1 MPAQTVEHI
10 EVARSSFQNQGKSN
24 FLKEAG
30 LCSCLFFTHECIV
43 MTTQVAF
50 LFPGQGS
57 QAVGMGADIFEAS
70 PAARRIFESA
80 DEALGISLSTICF
93 QGPDDVLRETINTQ
107 PAIVTVSLALLVTLQ
122 ETLNEHTSSWSS
134 PLIPSYTAGH
144 SVGEYAALVAS
155 GVLQLQ
161 DAVRLVRERG
171 RLMHHEG
178 TVCPGG
184 MAAVIGMDAEVLQEV
199 CREATAQSVATLGDV
214 SHPGMGQVSI
224 ANFNAPGQIVISGEQ
239 GALNLAMEKAKARGA
254 KRIIPLAVSGA
265 FHSPVMQ
272 PAAEGLA
279 LAINSCEVHDATIPV
294 IGNIHARPLTEA
306 HAIREELTQQIAA
319 PVQWIRTIEYLVNAG
334 VTTFLEIGPGQA
346 LTGMV
351 KRIAK
356 GVITLNVSNITEIE
370 KVVGTIREMG
380 LVVEV

>member
-1 MPAQTVEHI
+1 
-10 EVARSSFQNQGKSN
+10 
-24 FLKEAG
+24 
-30 LCSCLFFTHECIV
+30 

-57 QAVGMGADIFEAS
+57 QTVGMGADVFEAS
-70 PAARRIFESA
+70 PAARRVFESA
-80 DEALGISLSTICF
+80 DEALGISLSSICF
-93 QGPDDVLRETINTQ
+93 QGPDEVLRETINTQ
-107 PAIVTVSLALLVTLQ
+107 PAIVTVSLALLAALQ
-122 ETLNEHTSSWSS
+122 EALTEHTSSWSS

-144 SVGEYAALVAS
+144 SVGEYAALVVS
-155 GVLQLQ
+155 GVLHLQ

-178 TVCPGG
+178 TVCPGS
-184 MAAVIGMDAEVLQEV
+184 MAAVIGMDAEILQEV
-199 CREATAQSVATLGDV
+199 CKEATAQSVTSHRDAP
-214 SHPGMGQVSI
+214 HPGLGQVSV

-239 GALNLAMEKAKARGA
+239 GALHLAMELAKKRGA
-254 KRIIPLAVSGA
+254 KRIIPLSVSGA

-272 PAAEGLA
+272 PAAKGLA
-279 LAINSCEVHDATIPV
+279 KAITSCEVHDATIPI
-294 IGNIHARPLTEA
+294 IGNIHATPLTEA

-319 PVQWIRTIEYLVNAG
+319 PVQWIRTIEYLVDMG

-346 LTGMV
+346 LTGLV

-356 GVITLNVSNITEIE
+356 GVVTLNVSSKTDIE
-370 KVVGTIREMG
+370 KMIGTIREMG

>member
-1 MPAQTVEHI
+1 
-10 EVARSSFQNQGKSN
+10 
-24 FLKEAG
+24 
-30 LCSCLFFTHECIV
+30 

-57 QAVGMGADIFEAS
+57 QAVGMGIDVFEAS
-70 PAARRIFESA
+70 PAARRVFESA

-93 QGPDDVLRETINTQ
+93 QGPDDVLRETINAQ
-107 PAIVTVSLALLVTLQ
+107 PAIVTVSLALLAALQ
-122 ETLNEHTSSWSS
+122 EALTDHTSSWSS

-155 GVLQLQ
+155 GVVRLP

-178 TVCPGG
+178 TVCPGS
-184 MAAVIGMDAEVLQEV
+184 MAAVIGLDAEILQEV
-199 CREATAQSVATLGDV
+199 CNEATAQSVASLGDI
-214 SHPGMGQVSI
+214 SHPGLGQVSI

-239 GALNLAMEKAKARGA
+239 GALKLAMELAKARGA

-265 FHSPVMQ
+265 FHSSVMQ

-279 LAINSCEVHDATIPV
+279 RAITSSEVYDTTIPV
-294 IGNIHARPLTEA
+294 IGNIHAVPLTEA
-306 HAIREELTQQIAA
+306 RAIREELAQQIAA
-319 PVQWIRTIEYLVNAG
+319 PVQWIRTIEYLVEAG
-334 VTTFLEIGPGQA
+334 VTIFLEIGPGQA

-356 GVITLNVSNITEIE
+356 SVTTLNVSNKTDID
-370 KVVGTIREMG
+370 KVVGTIRELR
-380 LVVEV
+380 LVVEI